1 MWTTDAAAAAS
12 TTAPMKR
19 NVWIL
24 NPAARAVVN
33 KWLTPERKMKMSVTT
48 TVAASAWLARS
59 AAKRIAPRNEKV
71 L

>member
-1 MWTTDAAAAAS
+1 MTGAATAAS
-12 TTAPMKR
+12 TTAPRKR
-19 NVWIL
+19 NEWIEWS
-24 NPAARAVVN
+24 ARAVVN